1 MPIPPH
7 PIPMVSLHLSSTI
20 NTTRTRPSF
29 TPTPIINNPRPSIF
43 PAALFHLLI
52 NNSRWLLLHRQ
63 PSSLAKKEIRAETL
77 TFLLLLLLVKLIYIY
92 IYVGSHPSLPGSTG
106 SWVDRVFAL
115 SGLLP
120 NPDRSSY
127 RVDRVSSRPAGPV
140 QV

>member
-92 IYVGSHPSLPGSTG
+92 ICRVSPKFAR
-106 SWVDRVFAL
+106 VDRVFAL